1 MEKVLVTGA
10 TGYIG
15 LHCIHQLLNQGYAV
29 NGSVRSPERKDEIFE
44 ALKDHNTPTENLSIF
59 TFDLNDDEGWDQGMD
74 GCDYLLH
81 VASPI
86 ALENHNEDFF
96 VKPAVAGVKR
106 AMKFAKKHNVKKVV
120 LTSSVAAI
128 FETIESKSYYDE
140 SDWSDPDSP
149 AISHYAKSK
158 TLAEKTAWEF
168 VENEKHPFEL
178 TVINPALVI
187 GPSLSGDL
195 GESNKAIVMVAT
207 GKMPV
212 AVPLQFGYVDVRD
225 VATAHILA
233 MQNPA
238 SSHYAKSKTLAEKTA
253 WEFVEN
259 ENHPFELTVINP
271 ALVIGPSLSG
281 DLGESNK
288 AIVMVATGK
297 MPVAVPLQFGYVD
310 VRDVATA
317 HILAMQNPASNG
329 ERFALAEKDLWY
341 KDVAKVLK
349 SNGFDKAPTFA
360 VPVWL
365 AKILANFSK
374 ELKITLPYLGR
385 LRSVKN
391 TSKAK
396 DILGWNPRPA
406 EESIVE
412 IAQQI
417 KDMGLIK

>member
-1 MEKVLVTGA
+1 MDKVLVTGA

-29 NGSVRSPERKDEIFE
+29 NGSVRSPERKEEIFE
-44 ALKDHNTPTENLSIF
+44 ALQKHNTPTENLNLY
-59 TFDLNDDEGWDQGMD
+59 TFNLTEDDGWDEGME

-106 AMKFAKKHNVKKVV
+106 AFEFAKKHNVKKVV

-128 FETIESKSYYDE
+128 FDTLEEKTYYDE
-140 SDWSDPDSP
+140 TDWSDPENPS
-149 AISHYAKSK
+149 ISHYSKSK
-158 TLAEKTAWEF
+158 TLAERAAWDF
-168 VENEKHPFEL
+168 VKNEGNPFEL
-178 TVINPALVI
+178 AVINPALVI

-195 GESNKAIVMVAT
+195 GESNKAIAMVVT

-225 VATAHILA
+225 VANAHVLA
-233 MQNPA
+233 MQN
-238 SSHYAKSKTLAEKTA
+238 
-253 WEFVEN
+253 
-259 ENHPFELTVINP
+259 
-271 ALVIGPSLSG
+271 
-281 DLGESNK
+281 SN
-288 AIVMVATGK
+288 
-297 MPVAVPLQFGYVD
+297 
-310 VRDVATA
+310 
-317 HILAMQNPASNG
+317 SNG

-341 KDVAKVLK
+341 KDVAKVLRE
-349 SNGFDKAPTFA
+349 NGFDKAPTFN

-385 LRSVKN
+385 VRSVKN

-396 DILGWNPRPA
+396 DILEWNPRPA
-406 EESIVE
+406 EQSIID
-412 IAQQI
+412 IAEQI
-417 KDMGLIK
+417 KEMGLIK

>member
-29 NGSVRSPERKDEIFE
+29 NGSVRSPDRKDEIFE
-44 ALKDHNTPTENLSIF
+44 ALKNHNTPTENLSIF
-59 TFDLNDDEGWDQGMD
+59 TFDLNDDEGWDQGMS

-128 FETIESKSYYDE
+128 FETLESKSYYDE
-140 SDWSDPDSP
+140 SDWSDPDNP
-149 AISHYAKSK
+149 AI
-158 TLAEKTAWEF
+158 
-168 VENEKHPFEL
+168 
-178 TVINPALVI
+178 
-187 GPSLSGDL
+187 
-195 GESNKAIVMVAT
+195 
-207 GKMPV
+207 
-212 AVPLQFGYVDVRD
+212 
-225 VATAHILA
+225 
-233 MQNPA
+233 
-238 SSHYAKSKTLAEKTA
+238 SHYAKSKTLAEKTA

-310 VRDVATA
+310 VRDVASA

-349 SNGFDKAPTFA
+349 GNGFDKAPTFG

-417 KDMGLIK
+417 QEMGLIK

>member
-1 MEKVLVTGA
+1 MDKVLVTGA
-10 TGYIG
+10 TGYNG

-29 NGSVRSPERKDEIFE
+29 NGSIRSPERKEEIFE
-44 ALKDHNTPTENLSIF
+44 ALQKHNTPTENLNLF
-59 TFDLNDDEGWDQGMD
+59 TFNLTEDDGWDEGME

-86 ALENHNEDFF
+86 ALENHDEDFF

-106 AMKFAKKHNVKKVV
+106 AFKFAKKYNVKKVV

-128 FETIESKSYYDE
+128 FDTLEEKTYYDE
-140 SDWSDPDSP
+140 TDWSDPDNPS
-149 AISHYAKSK
+149 ISHYSKSK
-158 TLAEKTAWEF
+158 TLAERAAWDF
-168 VENEKHPFEL
+168 VKNEGNPFEL
-178 TVINPALVI
+178 AVINPALVI

-195 GESNKAIVMVAT
+195 GESNKAIAMVAT

-225 VATAHILA
+225 VATAHVLA
-233 MQNPA
+233 MQNP
-238 SSHYAKSKTLAEKTA
+238 
-253 WEFVEN
+253 N
-259 ENHPFELTVINP
+259 
-271 ALVIGPSLSG
+271 
-281 DLGESNK
+281 
-288 AIVMVATGK
+288 
-297 MPVAVPLQFGYVD
+297 
-310 VRDVATA
+310 
-317 HILAMQNPASNG
+317 SNG

-341 KDVAKVLK
+341 KDVAKVLRD
-349 SNGFDKAPTFA
+349 NGFDKAPTFN

-385 LRSVKN
+385 VRSVKN

-406 EESIVE
+406 EQSIID
-412 IAQQI
+412 IAEQI
-417 KDMGLIK
+417 KEMGLIK

>member
-44 ALKDHNTPTENLSIF
+44 ALKNHNTSTEHLNLF
-59 TFDLNDDEGWDQGMD
+59 TFDLNDDEGWDQGME

-86 ALENHNEDFF
+86 ALENHDEDFF

-128 FETIESKSYYDE
+128 FETMETKSYYDE
-140 SDWSDPDSP
+140 TDWSDPDNP
-149 AISHYAKSK
+149 AISHYSKSK
-158 TLAEKTAWEF
+158 TLAEKAAWDY
-168 VENEKHPFEL
+168 VE
-178 TVINPALVI
+178 T
-187 GPSLSGDL
+187 
-195 GESNKAIVMVAT
+195 
-207 GKMPV
+207 
-212 AVPLQFGYVDVRD
+212 
-225 VATAHILA
+225 
-233 MQNPA
+233 
-238 SSHYAKSKTLAEKTA
+238 
-253 WEFVEN
+253 

-310 VRDVATA
+310 VRDVAAA

-349 SNGFDKAPTFA
+349 DNGFDKAPTFA

-374 ELKITLPYLGR
+374 ELKLTLPYLGR

-396 DILGWNPRPA
+396 DILGWKPRPA

-412 IAQQI
+412 IAEQI
-417 KDMGLIK
+417 RELGLIK

>member
-15 LHCIHQLLNQGYAV
+15 LHCVQQLLNQGYAV
-29 NGSVRSPERKDEIFE
+29 NGSVRSPERKEEVFE
-44 ALKDHNTPTENLSIF
+44 ALQKHNTPTENLNLF
-59 TFDLNDDEGWDQGMD
+59 TLNLTEDDGWDEGME

-106 AMKFAKKHNVKKVV
+106 AFKYAKKHNVKKVV

-128 FETIESKSYYDE
+128 FDTLEEKTDYDE
-140 SDWSDPDSP
+140 TDWSDPENPS
-149 AISHYAKSK
+149 ISHYAKSK
-158 TLAEKTAWEF
+158 TLAEKAAWDF
-168 VENEKHPFEL
+168 VDNEDNPFEL
-178 TVINPALVI
+178 AVINPALVI

-195 GESNKAIVMVAT
+195 GESNKAIAMVTT

-225 VATAHILA
+225 VAAAHLLA
-233 MQNPA
+233 MQN
-238 SSHYAKSKTLAEKTA
+238 
-253 WEFVEN
+253 
-259 ENHPFELTVINP
+259 
-271 ALVIGPSLSG
+271 
-281 DLGESNK
+281 SN
-288 AIVMVATGK
+288 
-297 MPVAVPLQFGYVD
+297 
-310 VRDVATA
+310 
-317 HILAMQNPASNG
+317 SNG
-329 ERFALAEKDLWY
+329 ERFALVEKDLWY
-341 KDVAKVLK
+341 KDVAKVLRD
-349 SNGFDKAPTFA
+349 NGFDKAPTFN

-374 ELKITLPYLGR
+374 ELKVTLPYLGR
-385 LRSVKN
+385 VRSVNN

-406 EESIVE
+406 EESIID
-412 IAQQI
+412 IAEQI
-417 KDMGLIK
+417 KEMGLIK

>member
-44 ALKDHNTPTENLSIF
+44 ALKNQNTPTENLSIF
-59 TFDLNDDEGWDQGMD
+59 TIDLNDDEGWDQGMD

-106 AMKFAKKHNVKKVV
+106 AMEFAKKHNVKKVV

-128 FETIESKSYYDE
+128 FETLESKSYYDE
-140 SDWSDPDSP
+140 SDWSDPDNP
-149 AISHYAKSK
+149 AI
-158 TLAEKTAWEF
+158 
-168 VENEKHPFEL
+168 
-178 TVINPALVI
+178 
-187 GPSLSGDL
+187 
-195 GESNKAIVMVAT
+195 
-207 GKMPV
+207 
-212 AVPLQFGYVDVRD
+212 
-225 VATAHILA
+225 
-233 MQNPA
+233 
-238 SSHYAKSKTLAEKTA
+238 SHYAKSKTLAEKTA

-341 KDVAKVLK
+341 KDVAKVLRD
-349 SNGFDKAPTFA
+349 NGFDKAPTFN

-374 ELKITLPYLGR
+374 ELKVTLPYLGR
-385 LRSVKN
+385 VRSVKN

-406 EESIVE
+406 EESIID
-412 IAQQI
+412 IAVQI
-417 KDMGLIK
+417 KEMGLIK

>member
-29 NGSVRSPERKDEIFE
+29 NGSVRSPERKDEIFQ
-44 ALKDHNTPTENLSIF
+44 ALQNHNTSTENLNIF
-59 TFDLNDDEGWDQGMD
+59 TFDLNDDEGWDEGME

-86 ALENHNEDFF
+86 ALENHDEDFF
-96 VKPAVAGVKR
+96 VKPAVAGTNR

-128 FETIESKSYYDE
+128 YETMESKSYYDE
-140 SDWSDPDSP
+140 NDWSDPENP
-149 AISHYAKSK
+149 AISHYSKSK
-158 TLAEKTAWEF
+158 TLAERAAWEF
-168 VENEKHPFEL
+168 VENENHPFEL
-178 TVINPALVI
+178 AVINPALVI

-195 GESNKAIVMVAT
+195 GESNKAIEMVAT

-225 VATAHILA
+225 VAA
-233 MQNPA
+233 
-238 SSHYAKSKTLAEKTA
+238 
-253 WEFVEN
+253 
-259 ENHPFELTVINP
+259 
-271 ALVIGPSLSG
+271 
-281 DLGESNK
+281 
-288 AIVMVATGK
+288 
-297 MPVAVPLQFGYVD
+297 
-310 VRDVATA
+310 A

-341 KDVAKVLK
+341 GDVAKVLRD
-349 SNGFDKAPTFA
+349 NGFDKAPTLA

-365 AKILANFSK
+365 AKILAIFSK
-374 ELKITLPYLGR
+374 ELKLAVPYLGR

-417 KDMGLIK
+417 QDMGLIK

>member
-15 LHCIHQLLNQGYAV
+15 LHCIQQLLNQGYAV
-29 NGSVRSPERKDEIFE
+29 NGSVRSPERKEEVFE
-44 ALKDHNTPTENLSIF
+44 ALQKHNTPTENLNLF
-59 TFDLNDDEGWDQGMD
+59 TFNLTEDDGWDEGME

-106 AMKFAKKHNVKKVV
+106 AFKYAKKHNVKKVV

-128 FETIESKSYYDE
+128 FDTLEEKTDYDE
-140 SDWSDPDSP
+140 TDWSDPENPS
-149 AISHYAKSK
+149 ISHYAKSK
-158 TLAEKTAWEF
+158 TLAEKAAWDF
-168 VENEKHPFEL
+168 VDNEDNPFEL
-178 TVINPALVI
+178 AVINPALVI
-187 GPSLSGDL
+187 GPSLSVDL
-195 GESNKAIVMVAT
+195 GESNKAIAMVTT

-225 VATAHILA
+225 VAAAHLLA
-233 MQNPA
+233 MQN
-238 SSHYAKSKTLAEKTA
+238 
-253 WEFVEN
+253 
-259 ENHPFELTVINP
+259 
-271 ALVIGPSLSG
+271 
-281 DLGESNK
+281 SN
-288 AIVMVATGK
+288 
-297 MPVAVPLQFGYVD
+297 
-310 VRDVATA
+310 
-317 HILAMQNPASNG
+317 SNG

-341 KDVAKVLK
+341 KDVAKVLRD
-349 SNGFDKAPTFA
+349 NGFDKAPTFN

-374 ELKITLPYLGR
+374 ELKVTLPYLGR
-385 LRSVKN
+385 VRSVKN

-406 EESIVE
+406 EESIID
-412 IAQQI
+412 IAVQI
-417 KDMGLIK
+417 KEMGLIK

>member
-29 NGSVRSPERKDEIFE
+29 NGSVRSPERKNEVFE
-44 ALKDHNTPTENLSIF
+44 ALKNHNTPTENLNIIV
-59 TFDLNDDEGWDQGMD
+59 FDLNDDEGWDQGME

-106 AMKFAKKHNVKKVV
+106 AMKYAKKHSVKKVV

-128 FETIESKSYYDE
+128 FETKEPKSYYDE
-140 SDWSDPDSP
+140 SDWSDPESP
-149 AISHYAKSK
+149 TISHYSKSK
-158 TLAEKTAWEF
+158 TLAERAAWDF
-168 VENEKHPFEL
+168 VENENHPFEL
-178 TVINPALVI
+178 AVINPALVI

-225 VATAHILA
+225 VAA
-233 MQNPA
+233 
-238 SSHYAKSKTLAEKTA
+238 
-253 WEFVEN
+253 
-259 ENHPFELTVINP
+259 
-271 ALVIGPSLSG
+271 
-281 DLGESNK
+281 
-288 AIVMVATGK
+288 
-297 MPVAVPLQFGYVD
+297 
-310 VRDVATA
+310 A

-412 IAQQI
+412 IAKQI
-417 KDMGLIK
+417 QDMGLIK

>member
-15 LHCIHQLLNQGYAV
+15 LHCVQQLLNQGYAV
-29 NGSVRSPERKDEIFE
+29 NGSVRSPERKEEVFE
-44 ALKDHNTPTENLSIF
+44 ALQKHNTPTENLNLF
-59 TFDLNDDEGWDQGMD
+59 TFNLTEDDGWDEGME

-106 AMKFAKKHNVKKVV
+106 AFKYAKKHNVKKVV

-128 FETIESKSYYDE
+128 FDTLEEKTDYDE
-140 SDWSDPDSP
+140 TDWSDPENPS
-149 AISHYAKSK
+149 ISHYAKSK
-158 TLAEKTAWEF
+158 TLAEKAAWDF
-168 VENEKHPFEL
+168 VDNEDNPFEL
-178 TVINPALVI
+178 AVINPALVI

-195 GESNKAIVMVAT
+195 GESNKAIAMVTT

-225 VATAHILA
+225 VAAAHLLA
-233 MQNPA
+233 MQN
-238 SSHYAKSKTLAEKTA
+238 
-253 WEFVEN
+253 
-259 ENHPFELTVINP
+259 
-271 ALVIGPSLSG
+271 
-281 DLGESNK
+281 SN
-288 AIVMVATGK
+288 
-297 MPVAVPLQFGYVD
+297 
-310 VRDVATA
+310 
-317 HILAMQNPASNG
+317 SNG
-329 ERFALAEKDLWY
+329 ERFALVEKDLWY
-341 KDVAKVLK
+341 KDVAKVLRD
-349 SNGFDKAPTFA
+349 NGFDKAPTFN

-374 ELKITLPYLGR
+374 ELKVTLPYLGR
-385 LRSVKN
+385 VRSVKN

-406 EESIVE
+406 EESIID
-412 IAQQI
+412 IAEQI
-417 KDMGLIK
+417 KEMGLIK

>member
-29 NGSVRSPERKDEIFE
+29 NGSVRSPERKDEIFQ
-44 ALKDHNTPTENLSIF
+44 ALQNHNTSTENLNIF
-59 TFDLNDDEGWDQGMD
+59 TFDLNDDEGWDEGME

-86 ALENHNEDFF
+86 ALENHDEDFF
-96 VKPAVAGVKR
+96 VKPAVAGVNR

-128 FETIESKSYYDE
+128 YETMESKSYYDE
-140 SDWSDPDSP
+140 NDWSDPENP
-149 AISHYAKSK
+149 AISHYSKSK
-158 TLAEKTAWEF
+158 TLAERAAWEF
-168 VENEKHPFEL
+168 VENENHPFEL
-178 TVINPALVI
+178 AVINPALVI

-195 GESNKAIVMVAT
+195 GESNKAIEMVAT

-225 VATAHILA
+225 VAA
-233 MQNPA
+233 
-238 SSHYAKSKTLAEKTA
+238 
-253 WEFVEN
+253 
-259 ENHPFELTVINP
+259 
-271 ALVIGPSLSG
+271 
-281 DLGESNK
+281 
-288 AIVMVATGK
+288 
-297 MPVAVPLQFGYVD
+297 
-310 VRDVATA
+310 A

-341 KDVAKVLK
+341 GDVAKVLRD
-349 SNGFDKAPTFA
+349 NGFDKAPTLA

-365 AKILANFSK
+365 AKILAIFSK
-374 ELKITLPYLGR
+374 ELKLAVPYLGR

-391 TSKAK
+391 STKAK

-406 EESIVE
+406 EESIVQ

-417 KDMGLIK
+417 QDMGLIK

>member
-29 NGSVRSPERKDEIFE
+29 NGSVRSPERKDEIFQ
-44 ALKDHNTPTENLSIF
+44 ALQNHNTSTENLNIF
-59 TFDLNDDEGWDQGMD
+59 TFDLNDDEGWDEGME
-74 GCDYLLH
+74 GCGYLLH

-86 ALENHNEDFF
+86 ALENHDEDFF
-96 VKPAVAGVKR
+96 VKPAVAGVNR
-106 AMKFAKKHNVKKVV
+106 AMRFAKKHNLKKVV

-128 FETIESKSYYDE
+128 YETMESKSYYDE
-140 SDWSDPDSP
+140 NDWSDPENP
-149 AISHYAKSK
+149 AISHYSKSK
-158 TLAEKTAWEF
+158 TLAERAAWEF
-168 VENEKHPFEL
+168 VENENNPFEL
-178 TVINPALVI
+178 AVINPALVI

-195 GESNKAIVMVAT
+195 GESNKAIEMVAT

-225 VATAHILA
+225 VAAAHILA
-233 MQNPA
+233 MQ
-238 SSHYAKSKTLAEKTA
+238 
-253 WEFVEN
+253 
-259 ENHPFELTVINP
+259 I
-271 ALVIGPSLSG
+271 
-281 DLGESNK
+281 
-288 AIVMVATGK
+288 
-297 MPVAVPLQFGYVD
+297 
-310 VRDVATA
+310 
-317 HILAMQNPASNG
+317 PASNG

-341 KDVAKVLK
+341 GDVAKVLRD
-349 SNGFDKAPTFA
+349 NGFDKAPTLA

-365 AKILANFSK
+365 AKILAIFSK
-374 ELKITLPYLGR
+374 ELKLAVPYLGR

-417 KDMGLIK
+417 QDMGLIK

>member
-1 MEKVLVTGA
+1 MDKVLVTGA

-29 NGSVRSPERKDEIFE
+29 NGSVRSPERKEEIFE
-44 ALKDHNTPTENLSIF
+44 ALQKHNTSTENLNLY
-59 TFDLNDDEGWDQGMD
+59 TFNLTEDDGWDEGME

-106 AMKFAKKHNVKKVV
+106 AFEFAKKHNVKKVV

-128 FETIESKSYYDE
+128 FDTLEEKTYYDE
-140 SDWSDPDSP
+140 TDWSDPENPS
-149 AISHYAKSK
+149 ISHYSKSK
-158 TLAEKTAWEF
+158 TLAERAAWDF
-168 VENEKHPFEL
+168 VKNEGNPFEL
-178 TVINPALVI
+178 AVINPALVI

-195 GESNKAIVMVAT
+195 GESNKAIAMVVT

-225 VATAHILA
+225 VATAHVLA
-233 MQNPA
+233 MQN
-238 SSHYAKSKTLAEKTA
+238 
-253 WEFVEN
+253 
-259 ENHPFELTVINP
+259 
-271 ALVIGPSLSG
+271 
-281 DLGESNK
+281 SN
-288 AIVMVATGK
+288 
-297 MPVAVPLQFGYVD
+297 
-310 VRDVATA
+310 
-317 HILAMQNPASNG
+317 SNG

-341 KDVAKVLK
+341 KDVAKVLRD
-349 SNGFDKAPTFA
+349 NGFDKAPTFN

-385 LRSVKN
+385 VRSVKN

-406 EESIVE
+406 EESIID
-412 IAQQI
+412 IAEQI
-417 KDMGLIK
+417 KEMGLIK

>member
-15 LHCIHQLLNQGYAV
+15 LHCVQQLLNQGYAV
-29 NGSVRSPERKDEIFE
+29 NGSVRSPERKEEVFE
-44 ALKDHNTPTENLSIF
+44 ALQKHNTPTENLNLF
-59 TFDLNDDEGWDQGMD
+59 TFNLTEDDGWDEGME

-106 AMKFAKKHNVKKVV
+106 AFKYAKKHNLKKVV

-128 FETIESKSYYDE
+128 FDTLEEKTDYDE
-140 SDWSDPDSP
+140 TDWSDPENPS
-149 AISHYAKSK
+149 ISHYAKSK
-158 TLAEKTAWEF
+158 TLAEKAAWDF
-168 VENEKHPFEL
+168 VDNEDNVFEL
-178 TVINPALVI
+178 AVINPALVI

-195 GESNKAIVMVAT
+195 GESNKAIAMVTT

-225 VATAHILA
+225 VAAAHLLA
-233 MQNPA
+233 MQN
-238 SSHYAKSKTLAEKTA
+238 
-253 WEFVEN
+253 
-259 ENHPFELTVINP
+259 
-271 ALVIGPSLSG
+271 
-281 DLGESNK
+281 SN
-288 AIVMVATGK
+288 
-297 MPVAVPLQFGYVD
+297 
-310 VRDVATA
+310 
-317 HILAMQNPASNG
+317 SNG

-341 KDVAKVLK
+341 KDVAKVLRD
-349 SNGFDKAPTFA
+349 NGFDKAPTFN

-374 ELKITLPYLGR
+374 ELKVTLPYLGR
-385 LRSVKN
+385 VRSVKN

-406 EESIVE
+406 EESIID
-412 IAQQI
+412 IAEQI
-417 KDMGLIK
+417 KEMGLIK

>member
-15 LHCIHQLLNQGYAV
+15 LHCVQQLLSQGYAV
-29 NGSVRSPERKDEIFE
+29 NGSVRSPERKEEVFE
-44 ALKDHNTPTENLSIF
+44 ALQKHNTPTENLNLF
-59 TFDLNDDEGWDQGMD
+59 TFNLTEDDGWDEGME

-106 AMKFAKKHNVKKVV
+106 AFKYAKKHNVKKVV

-128 FETIESKSYYDE
+128 FDTLEEKTDYDE
-140 SDWSDPDSP
+140 TDWSDPENPS
-149 AISHYAKSK
+149 ISHYAKSK
-158 TLAEKTAWEF
+158 TLAEKAAWDF
-168 VENEKHPFEL
+168 VDNEDNPFEL
-178 TVINPALVI
+178 AVINPALVI

-195 GESNKAIVMVAT
+195 GESNKAIAMVTT

-225 VATAHILA
+225 VAAAHLLA
-233 MQNPA
+233 MQN
-238 SSHYAKSKTLAEKTA
+238 
-253 WEFVEN
+253 
-259 ENHPFELTVINP
+259 
-271 ALVIGPSLSG
+271 
-281 DLGESNK
+281 SN
-288 AIVMVATGK
+288 
-297 MPVAVPLQFGYVD
+297 
-310 VRDVATA
+310 
-317 HILAMQNPASNG
+317 SNG

-341 KDVAKVLK
+341 KDVAKVLRD
-349 SNGFDKAPTFA
+349 NGFDKAPTFN

-374 ELKITLPYLGR
+374 ELKVTLPYLGR
-385 LRSVKN
+385 VRSVKN
-391 TSKAK
+391 TTKAK

-406 EESIVE
+406 EESIID
-412 IAQQI
+412 IAEQI
-417 KDMGLIK
+417 KEMGLIK

>member
-44 ALKDHNTPTENLSIF
+44 ALRNHNTSTEHLNLF
-59 TFDLNDDEGWDQGMD
+59 TFDLNDDDGWDQGME

-86 ALENHNEDFF
+86 ALENHDEDFF

-128 FETIESKSYYDE
+128 FETMETKSYFDE
-140 SDWSDPDSP
+140 TDWSDPDNP
-149 AISHYAKSK
+149 AISHYSKSK
-158 TLAEKTAWEF
+158 TLAEKAAWDY
-168 VENEKHPFEL
+168 VEKENHPFEL
-178 TVINPALVI
+178 AVINPALVI

-195 GESNKAIVMVAT
+195 GESNKAIEMVAT

-225 VATAHILA
+225 VAA
-233 MQNPA
+233 
-238 SSHYAKSKTLAEKTA
+238 
-253 WEFVEN
+253 
-259 ENHPFELTVINP
+259 
-271 ALVIGPSLSG
+271 
-281 DLGESNK
+281 
-288 AIVMVATGK
+288 
-297 MPVAVPLQFGYVD
+297 
-310 VRDVATA
+310 A

-349 SNGFDKAPTFA
+349 DNGFDKAPTFA

-365 AKILANFSK
+365 AKILANFSR
-374 ELKITLPYLGR
+374 ELKLTLPYLGR
-385 LRSVKN
+385 VRSVKN

-396 DILGWNPRPA
+396 DILGWKPRPA

-417 KDMGLIK
+417 QDMGLIK